1 MTSVTSANAAR
12 QKETTSAIPCK
23 GAQAKERLHQQVSH
37 TAYELYEQDGRQDGR
52 DQAHWFRAK
61 SQVARDITD
70 IQESASWYTFNYP
83 LDGYRPEEV
92 FVSVEPEAAWVVA
105 ELASPRGDLL
115 TRSVLPQ
122 GSLYLTVRWPTAVDA
137 STASAYIKEGLLS
150 VSAKRAQAG

>member
-1 MTSVTSANAAR
+1 MTSVTSADAAR

-23 GAQAKERLHQQVSH
+23 DAQAKERLHKQISQ
-37 TAYELYEQDGRQDGR
+37 TAYELYEHGGRQDGH

-83 LDGYRPEEV
+83 LDGYRPEEIL
-92 FVSVEPEAAWVVA
+92 VSVEPESAWVVA
-105 ELASPRGDLL
+105 ELASPRGDL

-122 GSLYLTVRWPTAVDA
+122 GGLYLTVRWPTAVDA